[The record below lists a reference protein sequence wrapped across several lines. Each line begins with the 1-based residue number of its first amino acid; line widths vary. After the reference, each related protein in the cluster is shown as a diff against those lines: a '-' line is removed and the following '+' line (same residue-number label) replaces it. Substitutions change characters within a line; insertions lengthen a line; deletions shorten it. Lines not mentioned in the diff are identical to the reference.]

1 MKEGDECRM
10 DKSLRVWLILATVIV
25 VALLAASWALSG
37 VWFIPGPFER
47 RPLPPFD
54 IPWDIEFFYTAKTV
68 VSTINVTLSAFL
80 LAIYVSIYMKTRSEF
95 TIGLIIFS
103 LVIFLNAL
111 VSNPF
116 VIWAYGFR
124 LVGLGPF
131 ALLPDVFTFGALIVL
146 LYLSFRY

>member
-1 MKEGDECRM
+1 M
-10 DKSLRVWLILATVIV
+10 DKSLRVWLILVTVVV
-25 VALLAASWALSG
+25 VAVLAASWAASG
-37 VWFIPGPFER
+37 VWFIPLPFER
-47 RPLPPFD
+47 RPLPPFS
-54 IPWDIEFFYTAKTV
+54 IPGDIEFYYTAKTV

-80 LAIYVSIYMKTRSEF
+80 LAIYLSIYRKTRSEF
-95 TIGLIIFS
+95 TVGLIIFS
-103 LVIFLNAL
+103 LVILLNAL

-131 ALLPDVFTFGALIVL
+131 ALLPDVFTFGALAVL